1 MVFSP
6 LTDRVV
12 PHHNK
17 FSSRQG
23 RRPTR
28 GINHH
33 WAGVGGGDTRLLDPR
48 EDVSANYIL
57 YSTGELVGQVP
68 EEYRAFTSG
77 SWEADSWSIT
87 VEIQNVAGRF
97 PGAND
102 SDPRSWPISDAA
114 LAKLIALW
122 ADVGSRYGWGTINRD
137 RIRGHR
143 EFASTACPGGFVWN
157 RLPAIAAAS
166 DAMMKGITPVVPDPP
181 KPKRRNE
188 KMLGMRLND
197 GRGRYGKK
205 GAWFFATRDS
215 DGKTITY
222 LDNSDGNEDANQVS
236 INMGFS
242 FANLTYKAWE
252 GYHLQADTFIDA
264 TVDPPVKL
272 SGPKGKP
279 GTTVIG

>member
-1 MVFSP
+1 MTFSA
-6 LTDRVV
+6 LISRTV

-17 FSSRQG
+17 YASRQG
-23 RRPTR
+23 RKPTR

-33 WAGVGGGDTRLLDPR
+33 WAGMFGGDSRLMNPN
-48 EDVSANYIL
+48 EDASANYIL

-68 EEYRAFTSG
+68 EEYRAWTSG

-87 VEIQNVAGRF
+87 IEIQNSSLG
-97 PGAND
+97 PD
-102 SDPRSWPISDAA
+102 WLISDAA
-114 LAKLIALW
+114 LAKLILLW
-122 ADVGSRYGWGTINRD
+122 ADVGKRYGWGTINRD
-137 RIRGHR
+137 RLRGHR
-143 EFASTACPGGFVWN
+143 EFAATACPGPYVWSL
-157 RLPAIAAAS
+157 LPTIAAEA
-166 DAMMKGITPVVPDPP
+166 DAVMKGITPVIPDPP

-188 KMLGMRLND
+188 DMLGMRLND
-197 GRGRYGKK
+197 GKGRYGKK

-252 GYHLQADTFIDA
+252 GYHLDADTFIDA
-264 TVDPPVKL
+264 TVDPPVRL

-279 GTTVIG
+279 GTKVIA